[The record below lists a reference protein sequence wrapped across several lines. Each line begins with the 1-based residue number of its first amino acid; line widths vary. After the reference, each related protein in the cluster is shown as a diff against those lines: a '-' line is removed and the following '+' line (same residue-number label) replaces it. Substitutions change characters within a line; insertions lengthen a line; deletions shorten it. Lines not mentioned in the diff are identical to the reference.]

1 MGIFDKI
8 KREDDILNSFRKEI
22 LELISSHFKNE
33 SEIEFEKVVLN
44 TLDEFKETGGYFYN
58 LKVNN
63 LNTYTQ
69 NVIIWQDKKK
79 ISFIVYLIKNIS
91 KYNNSDRYHNYD
103 EQKNRINSVEL
114 AFVQQLFKAKLIV
127 NDDDIAIVGFNFFC
141 FYQSK

>member
-8 KREDDILNSFRKEI
+8 KSTLNI
-22 LELISSHFKNE
+22 KNE
-33 SEIEFEKVVLN
+33 LEKEFEKVVLN

-103 EQKNRINSVEL
+103 EQKNRINSALKKYCVIN
-114 AFVQQLFKAKLIV
+114 FTTFNDFSQGTV
-127 NDDDIAIVGFNFFC
+127 NTI
-141 FYQSK
+141 